1 MPTRR
6 RERTWLVTYAPPIR
20 MRLVRR
26 VTGPFVSTSDAL
38 AHRPPCPSPLCVGW
52 RLLEGGTLAAARLID
67 EEGDLPAERTPDP
80 TLRAADEADL
90 LSALSAGRTDV
101 VDRRRLRGLH
111 RRGLVDA
118 SGLLVTPLGRRAL
131 AEYRRRGAGTG

>member
-26 VTGPFVSTSDAL
+26 VAGPFVSASEAL
-38 AHRPPCPSPLCVGW
+38 AQRPPCPSPLCVGW
-52 RLLEGGTLAAARLID
+52 RLLD

-80 TLRAADEADL
+80 TLRVADEAEL
-90 LSALSAGRTDV
+90 LSAPSSGGRANLA
-101 VDRRRLRGLH
+101 DRRRLRGLYH
-111 RRGLVDA
+111 RGLVDA
-118 SGLLVTPLGRRAL
+118 SGLVVTPLGRRAL
-131 AEYRRRGAGTG
+131 VEYRRRGAGAG

>member
-1 MPTRR
+1 
-6 RERTWLVTYAPPIR
+6 VTYAPPIR

-26 VTGPFVSTSDAL
+26 VAGPFASTSEAL

-52 RLLEGGTLAAARLID
+52 RLLEGRTPAAARLVD
-67 EEGDLPAERTPDP
+67 EGGDLPAERTPDP
-80 TLRAADEADL
+80 TVRMADEAEL
-90 LSALSAGRTDV
+90 LSALSAGRGDLA
-101 VDRRRLRGLH
+101 DRRRLRGLH

-131 AEYRRRGAGTG
+131 AEYRRRSAGTG